1 MGELKKPPKYQENSF
16 KSLFC
21 DLNDEKMVQKTPL
34 FLSGVGGVTKLAITL
49 LIMLLQHRNYYF
61 LERKLNSASNDTF
74 FSGLRVF
81 DLSQYFC
88 VFFILRMSR
97 RDFLL
102 TQHFFLLYFFSRV
115 IWPDS
120 EAPVGNLRVLPFHRY
135 IIRCASWPETTRRGH
150 DTNAY
155 LIYQKRGI
163 FPNNLYGMG

>member
-1 MGELKKPPKYQENSF
+1 MRVKQRKNGAKNT
-16 KSLFC
+16 SLFIGC
-21 DLNDEKMVQKTPL
+21 GWGYKIGYNSPNSCPRASKRL
-34 FLSGVGGVTKLAITL
+34 
-49 LIMLLQHRNYYF
+49 F
-61 LERKLNSASNDTF
+61 LERKLNAASDDTF

-120 EAPVGNLRVLPFHRY
+120 EAPVGMLRVLPFRRY
-135 IIRCASWPETTRRGH
+135 IIRGASWPETTCRGQ
-150 DTNAY
+150 DKDAY
-155 LIYQKRGI
+155 LICCQKMGI
-163 FPNNLYGMG
+163 FSNNVYGMG

>member
-1 MGELKKPPKYQENSF
+1 MLVKQRKNGEKN
-16 KSLFC
+16 
-21 DLNDEKMVQKTPL
+21 TPL
-34 FLSGVGGVTKLAITL
+34 FIGGGWGYKIGYNSLNSGPRASRL
-49 LIMLLQHRNYYF
+49 LF
-61 LERKLNSASNDTF
+61 LERKLNSASNDIL

-120 EAPVGNLRVLPFHRY
+120 EAPVGKLRVLPFRRY
-135 IIRCASWPETTRRGH
+135 IIRCASWPETTGRGH
-150 DTNAY
+150 NKDAY
-155 LIYQKRGI
+155 LIYCQKMGI
-163 FPNNLYGMG
+163 FSNNVYGMG